1 MVEKPPK
8 LWACQGL
15 EVTIQ
20 AFKVFGAGAGTPA
33 WTAPAV
39 PRPSGL
45 TQNEMGWVLQDCA
58 FPRQV
63 KRGAV
68 L

>member
-45 TQNEMGWVLQDCA
+45 TQRTRRAGCCRIVLSLA
-58 FPRQV
+58 R
-63 KRGAV
+63 
-68 L
+68 